1 MVNGM
6 MHSITTSPRTRIGVR
21 IDSLLNSRT
30 LRAKTF
36 SIELFPPSVPGCC
49 RTPCAKRR
57 GKACEVCSAAK
68 LSSPSCS
75 GSAAAASAQQ
85 PFSHSFRVRSI
96 SAAVSR
102 KSWSW
107 PSEMPRVS
115 IRSASRRQ
123 SRTCAFSSAARCV
136 GTRLFSRASAA
147 TRSLRIIPFFS
158 STCRMPVAVDR
169 LSAPHVLNVALE
181 HGAFPAVRQNVKDHP
196 ALHPGDAQVLKGG
209 VKPRLEP
216 VRKQVDPGAAVLSTS
231 LPPFLSEKQIVRTRT
246 NLLEFCRLSRGGTC
260 LFPGTF

>member
-1 MVNGM
+1 M
-6 MHSITTSPRTRIGVR
+6 R

-36 SIELFPPSVPGCC
+36 SIELFPPSVLGCF

-57 GKACEVCSAAK
+57 GEACEVCSAANF
-68 LSSPSCS
+68 LLPPVPAPLRPLPRSSLFP
-75 GSAAAASAQQ
+75 
-85 PFSHSFRVRSI
+85 HSFRLRSI

-107 PSEMPRVS
+107 PSEMPHVS

-123 SRTCAFSSAARCV
+123 SRTCASSSAARCV

-169 LSAPHVLNVALE
+169 LSANT
-181 HGAFPAVRQNVKDHP
+181 F
-196 ALHPGDAQVLKGG
+196 
-209 VKPRLEP
+209 
-216 VRKQVDPGAAVLSTS
+216 SM
-231 LPPFLSEKQIVRTRT
+231 
-246 NLLEFCRLSRGGTC
+246 SRWNTGPSPQC
-260 LFPGTF
+260 ARM